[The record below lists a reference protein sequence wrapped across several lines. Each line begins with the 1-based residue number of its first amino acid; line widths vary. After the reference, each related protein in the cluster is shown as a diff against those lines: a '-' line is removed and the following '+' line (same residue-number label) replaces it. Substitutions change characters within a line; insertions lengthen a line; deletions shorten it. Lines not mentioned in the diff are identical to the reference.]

1 MRPKNGFA
9 WKTRCSGGC
18 HRPMS
23 YTKNALSS
31 VCRWQR
37 VFRGCDLFGLKL
49 KHKFPKIADDT
60 LYFTLSSFNT
70 DDIVIS
76 ALSSFKTMTTFKLC
90 SHLSAKMTSSK
101 WRCYLFHRW
110 QRIFCHL
117 YSSMKDD
124 NAENGVSSFKDH
136 NVNYA
141 LSSFI
146 TDDVV
151 IKTLSS
157 AWQITTQQM
166 ESHLSKITTW
176 NMACH
181 LLLGKSQN

>member
-1 MRPKNGFA
+1 MWSF
-9 WKTRCSGGC
+9 W
-18 HRPMS
+18 
-23 YTKNALSS
+23 
-31 VCRWQR
+31 
-37 VFRGCDLFGLKL
+37 LKL

-157 AWQITTQQM
+157 AWQITTQKI

-176 NMACH
+176 NMAFH
-181 LLLGKSQN
+181 LLLQMMLWYRCCHLHERSQRRKWSLIFQRSQREICLVIFS

>member
-1 MRPKNGFA
+1 MDNALKFNFCSHSPQWRIWGMGYA

-136 NVNYA
+136 NVKYGF
-141 LSSFI
+141 SSFSYENF
-146 TDDVV
+146 
-151 IKTLSS
+151 LYPR
-157 AWQITTQQM
+157 
-166 ESHLSKITTW
+166 
-176 NMACH
+176 
-181 LLLGKSQN
+181 